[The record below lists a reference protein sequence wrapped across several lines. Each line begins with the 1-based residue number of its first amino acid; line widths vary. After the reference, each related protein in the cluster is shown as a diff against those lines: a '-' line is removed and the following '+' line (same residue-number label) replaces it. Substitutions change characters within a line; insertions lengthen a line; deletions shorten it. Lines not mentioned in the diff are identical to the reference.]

1 MDGKSRRATG
11 KEEGKSVEMNVRDE
25 QKTVDIWLSN
35 AEKNDP
41 EIRRS
46 LEDIYREYQQKKYLV
61 AVFESGSQDLYQ
73 NTLDLLRYNR
83 RRSAER
89 EVLREKKQRSTGR
102 ER

>member
-1 MDGKSRRATG
+1 M
-11 KEEGKSVEMNVRDE
+11 EMNVCDD
-25 QKTVDIWLSN
+25 KKMVDIWLTN

-41 EIRRS
+41 KIRRS
-46 LEDIYREYQQKKYLV
+46 LQDIYQEYQKKNYLV
-61 AVFESGSQDLYQ
+61 AVFESGSQELYQ

-89 EVLREKKQRSTGR
+89 EVQRKKRAAGW

>member
-1 MDGKSRRATG
+1 M
-11 KEEGKSVEMNVRDE
+11 EMNVRDE

-41 EIRRS
+41 AIRRS

-73 NTLDLLRYNR
+73 NTLDLLQYNR

-89 EVLREKKQRSTGR
+89 EVLREKKQRATGR

>member
-1 MDGKSRRATG
+1 M
-11 KEEGKSVEMNVRDE
+11 EMNVRDE
-25 QKTVDIWLSN
+25 QKTVDIWLTN

-41 EIRRS
+41 AIRRS

-83 RRSAER
+83 QRSAER
-89 EVLREKKQRSTGR
+89 EVLREKKQRATGR

>member
-1 MDGKSRRATG
+1 M
-11 KEEGKSVEMNVRDE
+11 RDE
-25 QKTVDIWLSN
+25 QKTVDIWLTN

-46 LEDIYREYQQKKYLV
+46 LEEIYREYQQKKYLV

-83 RRSAER
+83 RHSAER
-89 EVLREKKQRSTGR
+89 EVLRGKKQRSTGR